1 MAVPFEDRTPVT
13 LVRPW
18 GGEAARAAAVMRP
31 TEAVRAADEYGAG
44 TARGTECNG

>member
-13 LVRPW
+13 LVRR